1 MFVPT
6 TYKQTQGSC
15 LYWEAKKHG
24 LNERTD
30 QNSRKGT
37 KQKGGKQSDSEF
49 KTLVLRMLK
58 ESSED
63 LSSIKKIQSDMKDS
77 LIEI

>member
-1 MFVPT
+1 ML
-6 TYKQTQGSC
+6 QRQGGC
-15 LYWEAKKHG
+15 QNEHTRKHG